1 MNTTTP
7 FWEPDWKR
15 IQAPLLALRRQLAS
29 FPSPPL
35 RIMKVSQL
43 DAELLDDELFET
55 MKEQLWS
62 AFSLFKVLSLRYS
75 VQRERSAPQ
84 IAHI

>member
-1 MNTTTP
+1 
-7 FWEPDWKR
+7 
-15 IQAPLLALRRQLAS
+15 
-29 FPSPPL
+29 
-35 RIMKVSQL
+35 MKVSQL

>member
-1 MNTTTP
+1 MNGAAP
-7 FWEPDWKR
+7 FWDPDWKR
-15 IQAPLLALRRQLAS
+15 VQAPLSALRRQLAS

-43 DAELLDDELFET
+43 DAELLDDELLET

-62 AFSLFKVLSLRYS
+62 AFSLFKV
-75 VQRERSAPQ
+75 P
-84 IAHI
+84 